1 MKKSSVFILLLF
13 VFTVSLSGGAV
24 RQLEENLRKS
34 SPGLPEFR
42 VFSDMFGVIRTVR
55 TLPGEKRNGVF
66 KLKVLSGHRGIT
78 MLDVTGVKEADLEGL
93 AGFKELKSLRIGAD
107 TVRGLEKAV
116 LPNVVRLD
124 LSRTGV
130 KDVSWI
136 KNFPGLRILRLPES
150 VTDITPLKGRS
161 FRALSIPG
169 VAYSDDV
176 CRSLNIS
183 VAIRTAHAYRRPGRD
198 RLPPVTV
205 ERDSEGR
212 ITGLKVVRS
221 SQSGARLK
229 GFAGELFPEERRMP
243 GVPPE
248 IEDYPQFKGAKRS
261 GILKASVFAKD
272 SATLQKLDLRALRG
286 VQFAGE
292 SFPELRELYLSGAV
306 GGLHTLKAPKLKK
319 VCLEMVEGVIPG
331 AVLEHRRGAVR
342 TLPYPGR
349 REAQKIRLG
358 SGWDLEQLSILP
370 RRDEFDFSSLQQVQ
384 FNFLECYCNGRDLAF
399 LKGKKVNRLI
409 LDAPQVSGKGGAV
422 LGTLPLKEL
431 KLALNPQSDF
441 SFLRKLKL
449 RKLVLSNCAGSNF
462 SISYLRQMPLESL
475 RLRHCFNRK
484 VDLTP
489 LKLPRLREL
498 VLDSITFTR
507 AEFLRNFPKLES
519 LALENCVFAPAGLS
533 LRTPDIDYLCGDRL
547 AKSILKLGKL
557 RNLRLGPVGVFS
569 SGERLVNYEFPLE
582 RFKVLKLENFSFCG
596 ERADFAKEYPVL
608 KRLKIDDISRFGI
621 APLEVKT
628 KHELETLV
636 LTNVR
641 PRPDRPVPE
650 LRFLFRRPM
659 MPAPQKEPGVA
670 KQVYQGG
677 PGGFNGGFLR

>member
-1 MKKSSVFILLLF
+1 MKKSSVLILLLCAL
-13 VFTVSLSGGAV
+13 TVSLSGGV
-24 RQLEENLRKS
+24 IRQFEENLRKS

-42 VFSDMFGVIRTVR
+42 VFSDMFGIIRTVR
-55 TLPGEKRNGVF
+55 TLPGEKNGGVF
-66 KLKVLSGHRGIT
+66 KLKLLSGHRSIS
-78 MLDVTGVKEADLEGL
+78 MLDVTGVKEADLEGISD
-93 AGFKELKSLRIGAD
+93 FKELKSLRIGAD

-124 LSRTGV
+124 LAGTGI
-130 KDVSWI
+130 KDISWI

-169 VAYSDDV
+169 VAHSDYV

-198 RLPPVTV
+198 RLPPVTA
-205 ERDSEGR
+205 ERDKEGR
-212 ITGLKVVRS
+212 ITGLKVVRF
-221 SQSGARLK
+221 SQPSAKLK
-229 GFAGELFPEERRMP
+229 GFAGELFPEERRTP
-243 GVPPE
+243 GVPPK
-248 IEDYPQFKGAKRS
+248 IEDYPNFKGLKRS
-261 GILKASVFAKD
+261 AILNASLFTQD
-272 SATLQKLDLRALRG
+272 SAALQKLDLRALRG

-319 VCLEMVEGVIPG
+319 VYLEMVEGVIPG
-331 AVLEHRRGAVR
+331 APLEHRRKAVQ
-342 TLPYPGR
+342 TLPLPER
-349 REAQKIRLG
+349 KEAQKIRLG
-358 SGWDLEQLSILP
+358 AGWKLEELVILP

-384 FNFLECYCNGRDLAF
+384 FNSLKCYYNGGDLAF
-399 LKGKKVNRLI
+399 LKGKKVSRLI
-409 LDAPQVSGKGGAV
+409 LDAPQVSGKAGAV

-431 KLALNPQSDF
+431 KLALNPKTDF
-441 SFLRKLKL
+441 SFFRRLKL
-449 RKLVLSNCAGSNF
+449 RKLVLSNCSGSNF
-462 SISYLRQMPLESL
+462 SISFLRQMPLESL

-489 LKLPRLREL
+489 LKLPRLKEF
-498 VLDSITFTR
+498 VLDSTTFTR

-557 RNLRLGPVGVFS
+557 RNLRLGAIGVF
-569 SGERLVNYEFPLE
+569 GTGDRLANYEFPLE

-596 ERADFAKEYPVL
+596 ARADFAKEYPVL
-608 KRLKIDDISRFGI
+608 KRLKIDDISRSGLS
-621 APLEVKT
+621 PLEVKT

-641 PRPDRPVPE
+641 PRPDSPVPE
-650 LRFLFRRPM
+650 QRFLFRRPV

-677 PGGFNGGFLR
+677 PGGFKGGFLR